1 MADHEADRFVG
12 VNEAAQ
18 ILGVSV
24 AFLRK
29 WRRALPAYRLGGSK
43 NGRIVFKPAE
53 LVAWAEAR
61 RLPPITEQT
70 VGGKALPAVAE

>member
-1 MADHEADRFVG
+1 MDAQERFIG
-12 VNEAAQ
+12 VREAAEM
-18 ILGVSV
+18 LSVSV

-29 WRRALPAYRLGGSK
+29 WRRDLPAYRLGGSR

-61 RLPPITEQT
+61 RVTPANEA
-70 VGGKALPAVAE
+70 KASA